1 MKIRDILSA
10 KGANV
15 ITIGVEKSVHDAIR
29 ILVKHRIGVLL
40 VLDETDKLVGIIS
53 ERDILRESAERD
65 NKLRKTPVKD
75 VMTKDLI
82 IGVLDDDIE
91 YTLGIMTKNRIRHLP
106 IMDQNKIA
114 GIISIGDA
122 VKAQLDEQEFTN
134 RYLKQYMFGH

>member
-1 MKIRDILSA
+1 MKIRDILGA
-10 KGANV
+10 KGASV
-15 ITIGVEKSVHDAIR
+15 ITIGSEKTVHDAIK
-29 ILVKHRIGVLL
+29 ILVKHKIGALL
-40 VLDETDKLVGIIS
+40 VLDESEKLVGIIT
-53 ERDILRESAERD
+53 ERDILHESAERD
-65 NKLRKTPVKD
+65 NKLRKTLVKE
-75 VMTKDLI
+75 VMTKNLI